1 MNRNA
6 SVEVEG
12 GLSRLRRR
20 APRVLVVFGVLL
32 AAVAIVG
39 DWTGFGWIS
48 GPAAI
53 GAIGAA
59 LLAFALFSSLP
70 AATGGDAGDQVP
82 NVSGNTDS
90 E

>member
-20 APRVLVVFGVLL
+20 APRVLVVFGALL

-39 DWTGFGWIS
+39 NWTGFGWLS

-53 GAIGAA
+53 GALCSW
-59 LLAFALFSSLP
+59 LLALMAANLP
-70 AATGGDAGDQVP
+70 AATDPPLASGDGSGPSAGAD
-82 NVSGNTDS
+82 GD
-90 E
+90 

>member
-6 SVEVEG
+6 SVEVAG

-20 APRVLVVFGVLL
+20 APPVLVVFGVLL

-39 DWTGFGWIS
+39 DWTGFGWLS

-53 GAIGAA
+53 GSLCSW
-59 LLAFALFSSLP
+59 LLALMAANLP
-70 AATGGDAGDQVP
+70 AATDPPLASGDGSGPSAGAD
-82 NVSGNTDS
+82 GD
-90 E
+90 